1 MNFCHFLWEA
11 TLFQERSMLK
21 LTKKRNIPD
30 SAVLPWNINKISS
43 LTCFIPCLYHD
54 WENMEIT
61 SNFVAAV
68 LLIWFN
74 CLKTAEPLGGNS
86 LFFTTGDPGT
96 HSLVVEVLDF

>member
-1 MNFCHFLWEA
+1 
-11 TLFQERSMLK
+11 
-21 LTKKRNIPD
+21 
-30 SAVLPWNINKISS
+30 
-43 LTCFIPCLYHD
+43 
-54 WENMEIT
+54 MEIT

-96 HSLVVEVLDF
+96 HSLVVEVVLDSQSRGPMFKTTGWLQGRLSLSSFQGR

>member
-1 MNFCHFLWEA
+1 
-11 TLFQERSMLK
+11 
-21 LTKKRNIPD
+21 
-30 SAVLPWNINKISS
+30 
-43 LTCFIPCLYHD
+43 
-54 WENMEIT
+54 MEIT

-96 HSLVVEVLDF
+96 HSLVVEVLDFQSRGPVFKTTGWLQGRLSLSAFQGR

>member
-1 MNFCHFLWEA
+1 
-11 TLFQERSMLK
+11 
-21 LTKKRNIPD
+21 
-30 SAVLPWNINKISS
+30 
-43 LTCFIPCLYHD
+43 
-54 WENMEIT
+54 MEIT

-96 HSLVVEVLDF
+96 HSLVVEVLDFQSKVLCSKALSDSNFDSAFHPPKVDHMRTRNFWELSRKK